1 MIHNSVFCFLFS
13 SSRQTTSK
21 LWSYRDYK
29 QVARKLPLWGFVK
42 QSNNVLLTVEGRE
55 KKKRKVKKRKVPIFL
70 GFRCIFS
77 PNLPVSVQQ
86 PQFTKVE
93 RFKVIF
99 QNKILTRQPLLS
111 PFTSMQRKLSPKQ
124 ADCKR
129 KPSRVKNRKL
139 YPQLIHKHRLPG
151 KVRNLYFFT

>member
-1 MIHNSVFCFLFS
+1 MIHNSVYWFLFS

-124 ADCKR
+124 MIYSTCTR
-129 KPSRVKNRKL
+129 SRLQRENK
-139 YPQLIHKHRLPG
+139 QG
-151 KVRNLYFFT
+151 KEQKVVSSAYSQTQITR

>member
-55 KKKRKVKKRKVPIFL
+55 KKEEESEKEKSANIL
-70 GFRCIFS
+70 G
-77 PNLPVSVQQ
+77 
-86 PQFTKVE
+86 
-93 RFKVIF
+93 
-99 QNKILTRQPLLS
+99 LS
-111 PFTSMQRKLSPKQ
+111 MYIQS
-124 ADCKR
+124 
-129 KPSRVKNRKL
+129 KPSCFGATTTV
-139 YPQLIHKHRLPG
+139 HKGG
-151 KVRNLYFFT
+151 KI

>member
-1 MIHNSVFCFLFS
+1 MIHNSVYWFLFS

-86 PQFTKVE
+86 PQFTKVG

-124 ADCKR
+124 MIYSTCTR
-129 KPSRVKNRKL
+129 SRLQRENK
-139 YPQLIHKHRLPG
+139 QG
-151 KVRNLYFFT
+151 KEQKVVSSAYSQTQITR

>member
-1 MIHNSVFCFLFS
+1 M
-13 SSRQTTSK
+13 
-21 LWSYRDYK
+21 
-29 QVARKLPLWGFVK
+29 PLWGFVK

-99 QNKILTRQPLLS
+99 QNKILT
-111 PFTSMQRKLSPKQ
+111 PKQ
-124 ADCKR
+124 MIYSTCTR
-129 KPSRVKNRKL
+129 SRLQRENK
-139 YPQLIHKHRLPG
+139 QG
-151 KVRNLYFFT
+151 KEQKVVSSAYSQTQITR

>member
-124 ADCKR
+124 MIYSTCTR
-129 KPSRVKNRKL
+129 SRLQRENK
-139 YPQLIHKHRLPG
+139 QG
-151 KVRNLYFFT
+151 KEQKVVSSAYSQTQITR

>member
-1 MIHNSVFCFLFS
+1 MIHNSVYWFLFS

-29 QVARKLPLWGFVK
+29 QVARKLPLLGFVK

-86 PQFTKVE
+86 PQFTKVG

-124 ADCKR
+124 MIYSTCTR
-129 KPSRVKNRKL
+129 SRLQRENK
-139 YPQLIHKHRLPG
+139 QG
-151 KVRNLYFFT
+151 KEQKVVSSAYSQTQITR

>member
-1 MIHNSVFCFLFS
+1 MIHNSVYCFLFS

-124 ADCKR
+124 MIYSTCTR
-129 KPSRVKNRKL
+129 SRLQRENK
-139 YPQLIHKHRLPG
+139 QG
-151 KVRNLYFFT
+151 KEQKVVSSAYSQTQITR

>member
-1 MIHNSVFCFLFS
+1 MIHNSVYCFLFS

-29 QVARKLPLWGFVK
+29 QVARKLPLLGFVK

-124 ADCKR
+124 MIYSTCTR
-129 KPSRVKNRKL
+129 SRLQRENK
-139 YPQLIHKHRLPG
+139 QG
-151 KVRNLYFFT
+151 KEQKVVSSAYSQTQITR

>member
-1 MIHNSVFCFLFS
+1 MIHNSIYSFLFS

-124 ADCKR
+124 MIYSTCTR
-129 KPSRVKNRKL
+129 SRLQRENK
-139 YPQLIHKHRLPG
+139 QG
-151 KVRNLYFFT
+151 KEQKVVSSAYSQTQITR

>member
-1 MIHNSVFCFLFS
+1 MIHNSVYCFLFS

-29 QVARKLPLWGFVK
+29 QVARKLPLLGFVK

-124 ADCKR
+124 MIYSTCTR
-129 KPSRVKNRKL
+129 SRLQTETK
-139 YPQLIHKHRLPG
+139 QG
-151 KVRNLYFFT
+151 KEQKVVSSAYSQTQIIR